1 MESGRP
7 DSNRRPLVPQT
18 NALTRLRHAPQREN
32 RSSRDL
38 PAQLA
43 RIEGMR
49 RLFALLTALLLVPS
63 ATARA
68 SAARPVALVCAEA
81 SNEVFA
87 ISLGPHGGR
96 VSKRVRLDDPLMVT
110 ASLHGPAVVVDP
122 HGSVTLLGSHSLKPF
137 KVFHGFVQ
145 PEVAAIAPGD
155 RYAYISDAGSGRL
168 VVIDL
173 RRRSIVD
180 RVFVGFR
187 AHHLDF
193 SPDGRRL
200 WVALGE
206 TASTIVRLDT
216 ADLRRPRVLGRIH
229 PRVTAHGVEFSPDGR
244 TVWVSSSAAPFVTV
258 FDAATGR
265 AVREIAAGKGPQ
277 EIAFS
282 GKRAIVTSGYGSS
295 LEAVSWRT
303 YVRHGS
309 VSMPYGSFNLATF
322 GGELVTSSV
331 LTGYVTELDVATLR
345 RLWTRRIA
353 PVTRYVAISAWPR

>member
-1 MESGRP
+1 
-7 DSNRRPLVPQT
+7 
-18 NALTRLRHAPQREN
+18 
-32 RSSRDL
+32 
-38 PAQLA
+38 
-43 RIEGMR
+43 MR
-49 RLFALLTALLLVPS
+49 RVLVLLTTLLLGPS
-63 ATARA
+63 ASAGA
-68 SAARPVALVCAEA
+68 SAIRPVALVCAEA

-87 ISLGPHGGR
+87 VSLGPDGGR
-96 VSKRVRLDDPLMVT
+96 VLKRIRLDDPLMV
-110 ASLHGPAVVVDP
+110 AAALHGPAVVVDP
-122 HGSVTLLGSHSLKPF
+122 HGTVTLLGWHSLRSI
-137 KVFHGFVQ
+137 KVLHGFVR

-173 RRRSIVD
+173 KRRSIVG
-180 RVFVGFR
+180 RVFAGFKV
-187 AHHLDF
+187 HHLDF

-216 ADLRRPRVLGRIH
+216 ANLARPRVVGRIH
-229 PRVTAHGVEFSPDGR
+229 PRVTAHGIEFSPDGR

-258 FDAATGR
+258 FNAATGR
-265 AVREIAAGKGPQ
+265 TVREIGAGKGPQ

-303 YVRHGS
+303 YGRHGS

-322 GGELVTSSV
+322 GDEAVTSSV
-331 LTGYVTELDVATLR
+331 LTGYVTEIEAGTLK

-353 PVTRYVAISAWPR
+353 PVTRYVAISLWPR